1 MSKIGLVIKREF
13 ESRVKKKSFLLA
25 TILVPLLFP
34 AVLGGMVYFAIQEQK
49 NAEQQ
54 TVYVV
59 DEGNNL
65 EFEDDKKYAF
75 TNLNT
80 DLETA
85 KITFN
90 ESEAYALLYLP
101 KMDLTDPA
109 GMVLYAK
116 KNPSLQASS
125 YFENK
130 IESQVRDKKLQAS
143 GISEEQLNDLKTNI
157 SLRAVNI
164 SETGEEKASSAGVA
178 YGIAYA
184 FSLLVYLFVLI
195 YGNQIMQ
202 GVIEEKSS
210 KIVEIIVSS
219 VKPFQLM
226 LGKVIGVAS
235 VGLLQFTIWV
245 VLIFVLSTAVLSVFG
260 LNPADMQSA
269 QQSMSGMSNG
279 MGGSDQESVEA
290 IMSNP
295 EINQMMQIVYD
306 IPYVYYLS
314 VFIFF
319 FVSGYLLYG
328 ALFAAVG
335 SAVDNVSDAQQ
346 FTLPITLPMIIGFF
360 GTFMFVMPE
369 PDGNVSFWLSI
380 IPFTSP
386 IAMMARVA
394 FGVPTWE
401 LILSMVLMVV
411 GFLLTIWIA
420 GRVYRIGI
428 LMHGTKVNFKTLVKW
443 MRTNA

>member
-25 TILVPLLFP
+25 TLLVPLLFP
-34 AVLGGMVYFAIQEQK
+34 AVIGGMLYFAIEEQK
-49 NAEQQ
+49 NAVQQ
-54 TVYVV
+54 TVYVL
-59 DEGNNL
+59 DEGGD
-65 EFEDDKKYAF
+65 FFMEDDQKYKF
-75 TNLNT
+75 QVLET

-85 KITFN
+85 KTTFN
-90 ESEAYALLYLP
+90 ESDAYALLYLP
-101 KMDLTDPA
+101 EIDLANPD

-130 IESQVRDKKLQAS
+130 IESQIRDKKLTAS
-143 GISEEQLNDLKTNI
+143 GISEDQLDALKTSI

-164 SETGEEKASSAGVA
+164 SEDGEEKASSAGVA

-184 FSLLVYLFVLI
+184 FSFLVYMFVLI
-195 YGNQIMQ
+195 YGSQIMQ

-235 VGLLQFTIWV
+235 VGLLQFVIWV
-245 VLIFVLSTAVLSVFG
+245 VLIFVLSTAVFSIFG
-260 LNPADMQSA
+260 LNPGDMQAA
-269 QQSMSGMSNG
+269 QQGISGASGAEN
-279 MGGSDQESVEA
+279 EA
-290 IMSNP
+290 VA
-295 EINQMMQIVYD
+295 QMMNDSKLNETLQIVYD
-306 IPYVYYLS
+306 IPYVYYIS
-314 VFIFF
+314 VFVFF
-319 FVSGYLLYG
+319 FISGYLLYG

-335 SAVDNVSDAQQ
+335 SAVDNISDAQQ
-346 FTLPITLPMIIGFF
+346 FTLPITLPMIIGFL

-386 IAMMARVA
+386 VAMMARVA
-394 FGVPTWE
+394 FGVPAWE
-401 LILSMVLMVV
+401 LALSMGLMVL
-411 GFLLTIWIA
+411 GFLFTIWIA

-428 LMHGTKVNFKTLVKW
+428 LMHGTKVNYKTLFKW
-443 MRTNA
+443 MRTNG

>member
-25 TILVPLLFP
+25 TLLVPLLFP
-34 AVLGGMVYFAIQEQK
+34 AVIGGMLYFAIEEQK
-49 NAEQQ
+49 NATQQ
-54 TVYVV
+54 TVYVL
-59 DEGNNL
+59 DEGGDFNM
-65 EFEDDKKYAF
+65 EDDQKYKF
-75 TNLNT
+75 QTLDT

-85 KITFN
+85 KVTFN

-101 KMDLTDPA
+101 KIDLADPV

-130 IESQVRDKKLQAS
+130 IESQIRDKKLTAS
-143 GISEEQLNDLKTNI
+143 GISEDQLDALKTNI

-164 SETGEEKASSAGVA
+164 SESGEEKASSAGVA

-184 FSLLVYLFVLI
+184 FSFLVYMFVLI
-195 YGNQIMQ
+195 YGSQIMQ

-235 VGLLQFTIWV
+235 VGLLQFVIWV
-245 VLIFVLSTAVLSVFG
+245 VLIFVLSTAVFSIFG
-260 LNPADMQSA
+260 LNPGDMQAA
-269 QQSMSGMSNG
+269 QQGMSGMNG
-279 MGGSDQESVEA
+279 SE
-290 IMSNP
+290 
-295 EINQMMQIVYD
+295 NQAVAEMMNDSKLNETLQIVYD
-306 IPYVYYLS
+306 IPYLYYIS
-314 VFIFF
+314 VFVFF
-319 FVSGYLLYG
+319 FISGYLLYG

-335 SAVDNVSDAQQ
+335 SAVDNISDAQQ
-346 FTLPITLPMIIGFF
+346 FTLPITLPMIIGFL

-386 IAMMARVA
+386 VAMMARVA
-394 FGVPTWE
+394 FGVPAWE
-401 LILSMVLMVV
+401 LALSMGLMVL
-411 GFLLTIWIA
+411 GFLFTIWIA

-428 LMHGTKVNFKTLVKW
+428 LMHGTKVNYKTLFKW
-443 MRTNA
+443 MRTNG

>member
-25 TILVPLLFP
+25 TLLVPLLFP
-34 AVLGGMVYFAIQEQK
+34 AVIGGMLYFAIEEQK

-54 TVYVV
+54 IVYVL
-59 DEGNNL
+59 DEGGD
-65 EFEDDKKYAF
+65 FYMEDDQKYKF
-75 TNLNT
+75 QVLET

-85 KITFN
+85 KVTFN

-101 KMDLTDPA
+101 KIDLADPT
-109 GMVLYAK
+109 GMILYAK

-130 IESQVRDKKLQAS
+130 IEAQIRDKKLTAS
-143 GISEEQLNDLKTNI
+143 GISEDQLEALKTSI

-164 SETGEEKASSAGVA
+164 SESGEEKASSAGVA

-184 FSLLVYLFVLI
+184 FSFLVYMFVLI
-195 YGNQIMQ
+195 YGSQIMQ

-235 VGLLQFTIWV
+235 VGLLQFVIWV
-245 VLIFVLSTAVLSVFG
+245 VLIFVLSAAVFSIFG
-260 LNPADMQSA
+260 LNPGDMQAA
-269 QQSMSGMSNG
+269 QQGMSGMNG
-279 MGGSDQESVEA
+279 PGNEA
-290 IMSNP
+290 VTELMSNS
-295 EINQMMQIVYD
+295 ELNQTLQIVYD

-314 VFIFF
+314 VFLFF
-319 FVSGYLLYG
+319 FISGYLLYG

-335 SAVDNVSDAQQ
+335 SAVDNISDAQQ
-346 FTLPITLPMIIGFF
+346 FTLPITLPMIIGFL

-380 IPFTSP
+380 IPFTAP
-386 IAMMARVA
+386 VAMMARVA
-394 FGVPTWE
+394 FGVPAWE
-401 LILSMVLMVV
+401 LALSMGLMVI
-411 GFLLTIWIA
+411 GFLFTIWIA

-428 LMHGTKVNFKTLVKW
+428 LMHGTKVNYKTLVKW
-443 MRTNA
+443 MRTNG

>member
-34 AVLGGMVYFAIQEQK
+34 AVIGVMVYFAIEEQK

-54 TVYVV
+54 IVYVV
-59 DEGNNL
+59 DEGNDFEL
-65 EFEDDKKYAF
+65 EDDKKYAF
-75 TNLNT
+75 TSLNT
-80 DLETA
+80 DLESA
-85 KITFN
+85 KTTFN

-101 KMDLTDPA
+101 KMDLKDPQ

-130 IESQVRDKKLQAS
+130 IESHIRDKKLQAS
-143 GISEEQLNDLKTNI
+143 GISEDQLADLKTNI

-164 SETGEEKASSAGVA
+164 SESGEEKASSAGVA

-245 VLIFVLSTAVLSVFG
+245 VLIFVLSTAVLTIFG

-269 QQSMSGMSNG
+269 QQTMSGMNG
-279 MGGSDQESVEA
+279 ADQESVEA
-290 IMSNP
+290 IMNNP
-295 EINQMMQIVYD
+295 EVNQMMQIVYD

-411 GFLLTIWIA
+411 GFLATIWIA
-420 GRVYRIGI
+420 GRIYRIGI
-428 LMHGTKVNFKTLVKW
+428 LMHGTKVNFKTLFKW
-443 MRTNA
+443 MRTNS